1 MQGFNPTMWVDKET
15 RPQAQ
20 TPWRDTEIRTSWH
33 KQARLQSL
41 CNQLCPKHHSDAWN
55 THCAQN
61 FNSRL
66 QGGTKAPRDFLPLLD
81 TSRKTE
87 PYWRTS
93 EVRRLSRRRWAR
105 KAGREPRTRGMR
117 RGQLRMKE
125 TVCHP
130 CTAESA
136 EVGNLPGGTASGL
149 RVPL

>member
-1 MQGFNPTMWVDKET
+1 M
-15 RPQAQ
+15 
-20 TPWRDTEIRTSWH
+20 
-33 KQARLQSL
+33 
-41 CNQLCPKHHSDAWN
+41 
-55 THCAQN
+55 HCTQI

-66 QGGTKAPRDFLPLLD
+66 KGGTKAPRDFLPPLD

-117 RGQLRMKE
+117 TGQLRIKE

-130 CTAESA
+130 CRAESA
-136 EVGNLPGGTASGL
+136 DVGNLPGGAASGL
-149 RVPL
+149 RVSL